1 MTIEPAA
8 LLETVLIVD
17 DPAGITYE
25 PV

>member
-1 MTIEPAA
+1 MMIEPAA